1 MKIFGRH
8 FAVHKKKHIMKWQGG
23 RRSGN
28 IEDRRGMS
36 GGQKVAFG
44 GIGAVVIV
52 IISLFMGGDPTQ
64 ILDQLQQQSGITTS
78 NEPYESSEVEDELI
92 NFADVVLAS
101 TEDVWGNVFKAN
113 LQRDYPKLRLA
124 IYNGAVETAG
134 CGVGQTSFGPF
145 YCPADQRIYLDLSF
159 NEELRQKYGAK
170 GEFAL
175 AYVIAHEVGHHIQHV
190 LGLLEKTNAMRSKLD
205 ERAYNKI
212 SVMTE
217 LQADFYAGVWAHYA
231 GQYSEVELNYDDIL
245 AGMQAAAAVG
255 DDHLQEQAYGRSNP
269 ESFTHGTSEQRAYWF
284 KKGYDTGDMNAGNTF
299 VDPSLQ

>member
-1 MKIFGRH
+1 
-8 FAVHKKKHIMKWQGG
+8 MKWQGG

-36 GGQKVAFG
+36 GGQKFAFG

-64 ILDQLQQQSGITTS
+64 ILDQLQQQSEVSTS
-78 NEPYESSEVEDELI
+78 NEPYESSEAEDKLI

-101 TEDVWGNVFKAN
+101 TEDVWGNVFQED
-113 LQRDYPKLRLA
+113 LRRDYPKLRLA
-124 IYNGAVETAG
+124 VYNGAVETAG
-134 CGVGQTSFGPF
+134 CGVGKSSFGPF

-159 NEELRQKYGAK
+159 NEELQQKYGAK

-190 LGLLEKTNAMRSKLD
+190 LGLLDKTNAMRAKLD

-231 GQYSEVELNYDDIL
+231 GQYSDVDLNYDDIL

-284 KKGYDTGDMNAGNTF
+284 KKGYDTGDINAGNTF